1 MSQIELYIKNT
12 IKIKLNLF
20 LIITL
25 SLLYTQEYTSD
36 HIDKKQKTLE
46 NIDSEINSLEKKLDL
61 ELKSLQNSEKKVEEI
76 ENNLTLQRINIS
88 NNRYKK
94 EQKQQLMEKANFVVD
109 SLNNNLSVVIDN
121 KQSVSKILDDI
132 KQNKKVV
139 DYKIQ
144 VLNDSIKII
153 NQSMNN
159 MANQLNLVK
168 QSTKKMVKETVA
180 INEPSEIEFML
191 ESNTWDVFIINS
203 TLYKLLINN
212 KKDLFENL
220 ISKYEKINL
229 DYIADSLK
237 KITLD
242 EEKQSWDNKLTDY
255 TKQLNNFN
263 SYQNTLDQLMNEKKL
278 FIEKLVLEYEQ
289 IGVQLNKAKS
299 KIISMEQ
306 ELNTINKKNDESLNQ
321 QDKIKSQ
328 ISLKKESRSLIRN
341 EIIKLIENS
350 KKFEGQEITKLKG
363 KLPWPINGQV
373 TTKFGKHSNPDTK
386 VIIDYDLIE
395 IQPLMSKEEKI
406 IYFAKQINPNNPN
419 KSIVKK
425 FQNLSMN
432 LKKGDRGFGVFG
444 PQTTKLW
451 KKYNKMTITNKIEP
465 IYAIH
470 DGIIESINFVNPIV
484 GVVIIIRHDNDYFS
498 VYNGNIEVS
507 LMKGTNVSP
516 GQKIGS
522 IKKQNILSFQLWKNN
537 TPINPE
543 KWLIKK

>member
-25 SLLYTQEYTSD
+25 SLLYTQEYTSN

-168 QSTKKMVKETVA
+168 QLTKKMVKETVA

>member
-94 EQKQQLMEKANFVVD
+94 EQKEQLMEKANFVID

-159 MANQLNLVK
+159 MVNQLNLVK

-242 EEKQSWDNKLTDY
+242 EEKKSWDNKLTDY

-263 SYQNTLDQLMNEKKL
+263 SYQNTLDQLMNEKKI

-373 TTKFGKHSNPDTK
+373 TTKFGKHINPDTK

-432 LKKGDRGFGVFG
+432 LKNGDRGFGVFG